1 MDDCALL
8 IEELRSSPLESQRPA
23 SEEPADDF
31 LDNSPFSR
39 NYKQAQIEPPKQETG
54 ARPKTLLTE
63 KPAEA
68 AQLFPTRSPPEI
80 PKVSAPLPPPLP
92 PREITGCTVKE
103 NPHLKRDAELRQ
115 SLGATA
121 LPNPGLP
128 YPNYVTD
135 EMVRQAVL
143 VYQATHAKTSFQPQ
157 LDALGNDPKFENVP
171 LEDLTPKK

>member
-1 MDDCALL
+1 MDNCVLL
-8 IEELRSSPLESQRPA
+8 IENLRGLQLESQGQA
-23 SEEPADDF
+23 SEEPEDEF
-31 LDNSPFSR
+31 LDTSPFSQ
-39 NYKQAQIEPPKQETG
+39 NYKQPAAQIEPPKQETG
-54 ARPKTLLTE
+54 ARPKTLMTE

-68 AQLFPTRSPPEI
+68 AQLFPTRSPPDI
-80 PKVSAPLPPPLP
+80 PHVSSPILPPLLP
-92 PREITGCTVKE
+92 RNSAVLKE

-128 YPNYVTD
+128 YPNFVTD

-143 VYQATHAKTSFQPQ
+143 TYQAAHPKDSGQPQ

-171 LEDLTPKK
+171 LEDLTPEK